1 MVSVLYWARGLLCP
15 VTHRKHRNS
24 AGNNDM
30 LRDKCHIITVI
41 LQNPTSH
48 YFILWLC
55 KYFMVCITFA
65 GFFFQCIPAKQLSGS
80 QSCLGIDLHSPA
92 KARSVLGTY
101 KGTTQTI
108 KFLLQQQQPPGLLTH
123 RGLNSTQIP
132 LHKTLH

>member
-1 MVSVLYWARGLLCP
+1 MVPAPYWARGLLCP

-30 LRDKCHIITVI
+30 LRDKHHIVTDT

-48 YFILWLC
+48 YFVLWLC

-65 GFFFQCIPAKQLSGS
+65 GFFLQCIPAKQLSGS

-92 KARSVLGTY
+92 KARSVLGTAQVLIAASTATRFIY
-101 KGTTQTI
+101 IQRP
-108 KFLLQQQQPPGLLTH
+108 KFHP
-123 RGLNSTQIP
+123 RASS
-132 LHKTLH
+132 